1 MKQLITLISIFAIS
15 VACNEYSFK
24 TPMKEN
30 PVNEGFYNYLEGNYD
45 SALFVF
51 KELIALDSNDAYA
64 YYGSGMA
71 NHGLG
76 KFHEA
81 LSDMDIA
88 IQLDTLL
95 FNAYYIRGRI
105 KGSLGLY
112 REAKEDFN
120 NAIKVN
126 PDFTEAYL
134 YSAIAEN
141 ALGKHDQS
149 IRGLIKVVKTY
160 SQMIDENKNYKDY
173 YNRGLA
179 KYYIGDIR
187 GAINDYDI
195 SIEINPRSAETYL
208 QRGFANYYFKNF
220 DDACSDWSKSLELG
234 NYEAYIAIR
243 DFCNSDPT
251 SIEVLM
257 ESEVEI
263 KKLYDRLKTD
273 NWDVPDFKTFKR
285 GVSNKEN
292 LYILRND
299 LINNGYSLPI
309 LEEFSHELDMPSA
322 YKLPFSNKLHYKV
335 DNRIPE

>member
-1 MKQLITLISIFAIS
+1 MKQLIILIILFAIS
-15 VACNEYSFK
+15 IACSEYSFK
-24 TPMKEN
+24 PSLEEN
-30 PVNEGFYNYLEGNYD
+30 PIDEGFYNYSEGNYD

-112 REAKEDFN
+112 REAKEDFKN
-120 NAIKVN
+120 SIKVN
-126 PDFTEAYL
+126 PDFTEADL

-141 ALGKHDQS
+141 AMGNHDQS
-149 IRGLIKVVKTY
+149 IRGLIKVIRIFT
-160 SQMIDENKNYKDY
+160 QRIDENENYEDY

-187 GAINDYDI
+187 GAIKDYDI
-195 SIEINPRSAETYL
+195 SIEINPRSAEAYL

-243 DFCNSDPT
+243 DFCNSYPT
-251 SIEVLM
+251 RIEVLM
-257 ESEVEI
+257 ESEVEV

-273 NWDVPDFKTFKR
+273 NWDVPDFITFKR
-285 GVSNKEN
+285 HISNKET
-292 LYILRND
+292 LYILRNT

-309 LEEFSHELDMPSA
+309 LEDFSHELGMPSA

-335 DNRIPE
+335 DN